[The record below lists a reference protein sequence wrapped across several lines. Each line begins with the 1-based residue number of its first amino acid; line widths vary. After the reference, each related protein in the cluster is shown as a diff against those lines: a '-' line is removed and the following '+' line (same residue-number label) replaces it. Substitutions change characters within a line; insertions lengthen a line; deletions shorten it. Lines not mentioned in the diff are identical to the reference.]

1 MGGGG
6 RAGGIFPAGRL
17 AVSQRKSGGNSIHR
31 SSWDRN
37 TRDNYLRSLLQILI
51 SRNPFLPLAP
61 PPYANGRGIFSAGRR
76 GVKKIFA
83 RHSPCLCFSRRCIK
97 FRVAGRLAC
106 KLHLYFILFCL
117 VFKSTRSFR
126 SLEPAGLDT
135 NITVIEK
142 YYRRHLRWNYCLT
155 RSCFLSFLFFFFF
168 FFLLRIGTRMRVPQ
182 VDESV
187 HAVHDKSLR
196 RTCQNYIG
204 EWNFSSKARE
214 TFLIFISCI
223 VCLRMIGI

>member
-6 RAGGIFPAGRL
+6 AGGIFPAGRL

-61 PPYANGRGIFSAGRR
+61 PPYANGRGIFSTGRR

-106 KLHLYFILFCL
+106 KLHLYFILFWL
-117 VFKSTRSFR
+117 VFKSTLSFR
-126 SLEPAGLDT
+126 SLEPAGPDT

-142 YYRRHLRWNYCLT
+142 YYRRHLRWNYWPHALVF
-155 RSCFLSFLFFFFF
+155 SLFFSF
-168 FFLLRIGTRMRVPQ
+168 FFLFRIGMRVSQ
-182 VDESV
+182 VDESIY
-187 HAVHDKSLR
+187 AVYDKSLH

-204 EWNFSSKARE
+204 EWNFSWKARE
-214 TFLIFISCI
+214 TFLILISC
-223 VCLRMIGI
+223 VA

>member
-1 MGGGG
+1 MEGGGWV
-6 RAGGIFPAGRL
+6 GGIFSAGRL

-51 SRNPFLPLAP
+51 SRNPFPPLVP
-61 PPYANGRGIFSAGRR
+61 PPYANERGIFSAGRR

-106 KLHLYFILFCL
+106 KLHLYFILFWL
-117 VFKSTRSFR
+117 VFKSTLSFR

-142 YYRRHLRWNYCLT
+142 YYRRHLRWNYWPHALVF
-155 RSCFLSFLFFFFF
+155 SLFFFVFSFF
-168 FFLLRIGTRMRVPQ
+168 FSFFFCFVSVRGCACHKSMNRYTQCTINRCIGCVGII
-182 VDESV
+182 S
-187 HAVHDKSLR
+187 A
-196 RTCQNYIG
+196 N
-204 EWNFSSKARE
+204 E
-214 TFLIFISCI
+214 TFPEKHVKLF
-223 VCLRMIGI
+223 

>member
-155 RSCFLSFLFFFFF
+155 RSCFLSFLFSFFFF
-168 FFLLRIGTRMRVPQ
+168 FCFVSVRGCACLKSMNRYTQCTINRCVGRARIISAN
-182 VDESV
+182 E
-187 HAVHDKSLR
+187 
-196 RTCQNYIG
+196 
-204 EWNFSSKARE
+204 
-214 TFLIFISCI
+214 IFRLKH
-223 VCLRMIGI
+223 VKLF